1 MSRLKVVFV
10 SIQSVGIDAIKNI
23 ADSYSTISGTEIGLF
38 GYSYGELNDDKL
50 LFREMLHNVS
60 NADLTIV
67 RCMSD
72 PDNLKRFSLLE
83 EEMRNA
89 NGYCIVHTGNADIR
103 AIYRPLFK
111 GTDDEY
117 FALCKC
123 MTLKGD
129 ENEKLVFRW
138 IEERS
143 KGNDFIPEPVVVPC
157 TGIYHSGRLYRE
169 DACEYLLS
177 LDPSRPTVGIV
188 LDSNLWLYQEFA
200 SADALIA
207 DIEERGM
214 NTIPIL
220 FSNMVSKGHE
230 LYRNSEEALTEY
242 FVDDGR
248 TMVDAIVVTNGFSLL
263 VNSKTGGTG
272 LVTPEE
278 ENYLR
283 RRLNVPMIHI
293 MTVRNFSEFSEDVR
307 GLEKSDLFTQVVW
320 PEVDGQIIA
329 VPYSVMGKGSS
340 RPTPIDERIDHIG
353 RMVSNWVTLKRTPM
367 KERKIAIL
375 MYQSS
380 SSTGGIGSAGGLD
393 TVESVA
399 RILNELYES
408 GYSVPK
414 DHPTTG
420 AELVADLIEK
430 GITNDLTSVSDRD
443 IDERSVDNVSVER
456 YKEGVFD
463 GSPEFNK
470 KGMCRCWGEP
480 PGEIQTSRGRIV
492 IPGKVYDNV
501 FVGFQPP
508 RAMMEVMDKVMHD
521 PDIVIP
527 HQYLEYYHWLQYD
540 FGAQAVVHMGT
551 HGSIEWLPGK
561 SVGLSQSCYPDLTLD
576 ALPHFYPYLINDPGE
591 GIQTKRRTEAVVIG
605 HMSPPMGLAGS
616 DGDLSRLESLIQEY
630 LRTRMSMSEDRKDTL
645 LSMIAEECVKNS
657 IFGDLGI
664 DDDIGFNDL
673 ATHIEQI
680 NDYLFDLK
688 GNIIRTGLHI
698 LGEPLKDL
706 HKDEEIYSIM
716 RLRNG
721 SIPSFREAAANACSI
736 DLSAVPS
743 MLREDGRTNSEAVD
757 ELDSRLMTFLSEL
770 RSTGYS
776 YDDAK
781 SLIEDHFGECGEDL
795 EKAVRF
801 ICDTLSPNID
811 RTTDEMSNLQ
821 DGFCGQFV
829 PSGPSGAPTRSGADI
844 LPTGRNF
851 YTLDPESVPTR
862 ASWDTGCRMA
872 EQMISRFVDDK
883 GDYPHDISFI
893 MWATDNM
900 KTNGDDIAYVLW
912 LMGVRPIWSDTTD
925 HVNDLEVVPLE
936 ELGRP
941 RLDVTIRIT
950 GLFRDTFPNA
960 IDLIDDAVNM
970 IADLDESD
978 DENYLRANL
987 RKEIAEDISNGVP
1000 EDEARRRSLI
1010 RMFGSPPGN
1019 YGVGVD
1025 VLIDSGKWDTTKDL
1039 ADAYV
1044 NWSCYAYGRNLYG
1057 TREKE
1062 LFHRRFRKSQ
1072 ITIKNMSDR
1081 ETDIFDV
1088 DDVYTYLGGM
1098 NAFVREYGD
1107 NELYSVIGDD
1117 SDPDNTK
1124 LRSLDDEC
1132 RYVFRSKVL
1141 NPKFLNG
1148 LKEHGYAG
1156 VSVLMN
1162 ISKFMIG
1169 WDGTSDSL
1177 DEWMYEKYCEK
1188 FLFDEATL
1196 QWMMDNNPDAV
1207 KEIVENLSQAESRG
1221 FWSPDGDTKSKLKDI
1236 FLDSE
1241 SRIEERGA

>member
-1 MSRLKVVFV
+1 MFYTLEVNRLSRLKVVFV

-456 YKEGVFD
+456 DKEGVFD

-576 ALPHFYPYLINDPGE
+576 ALPHFYP
-591 GIQTKRRTEAVVIG
+591 
-605 HMSPPMGLAGS
+605 
-616 DGDLSRLESLIQEY
+616 
-630 LRTRMSMSEDRKDTL
+630 
-645 LSMIAEECVKNS
+645 
-657 IFGDLGI
+657 
-664 DDDIGFNDL
+664 
-673 ATHIEQI
+673 
-680 NDYLFDLK
+680 
-688 GNIIRTGLHI
+688 
-698 LGEPLKDL
+698 
-706 HKDEEIYSIM
+706 
-716 RLRNG
+716 
-721 SIPSFREAAANACSI
+721 
-736 DLSAVPS
+736 
-743 MLREDGRTNSEAVD
+743 
-757 ELDSRLMTFLSEL
+757 
-770 RSTGYS
+770 
-776 YDDAK
+776 
-781 SLIEDHFGECGEDL
+781 
-795 EKAVRF
+795 
-801 ICDTLSPNID
+801 
-811 RTTDEMSNLQ
+811 
-821 DGFCGQFV
+821 
-829 PSGPSGAPTRSGADI
+829 
-844 LPTGRNF
+844 
-851 YTLDPESVPTR
+851 
-862 ASWDTGCRMA
+862 
-872 EQMISRFVDDK
+872 
-883 GDYPHDISFI
+883 
-893 MWATDNM
+893 
-900 KTNGDDIAYVLW
+900 
-912 LMGVRPIWSDTTD
+912 
-925 HVNDLEVVPLE
+925 
-936 ELGRP
+936 
-941 RLDVTIRIT
+941 
-950 GLFRDTFPNA
+950 
-960 IDLIDDAVNM
+960 
-970 IADLDESD
+970 
-978 DENYLRANL
+978 
-987 RKEIAEDISNGVP
+987 
-1000 EDEARRRSLI
+1000 
-1010 RMFGSPPGN
+1010 
-1019 YGVGVD
+1019 
-1025 VLIDSGKWDTTKDL
+1025 
-1039 ADAYV
+1039 
-1044 NWSCYAYGRNLYG
+1044 
-1057 TREKE
+1057 
-1062 LFHRRFRKSQ
+1062 
-1072 ITIKNMSDR
+1072 
-1081 ETDIFDV
+1081 
-1088 DDVYTYLGGM
+1088 
-1098 NAFVREYGD
+1098 
-1107 NELYSVIGDD
+1107 
-1117 SDPDNTK
+1117 
-1124 LRSLDDEC
+1124 
-1132 RYVFRSKVL
+1132 
-1141 NPKFLNG
+1141 
-1148 LKEHGYAG
+1148 
-1156 VSVLMN
+1156 
-1162 ISKFMIG
+1162 
-1169 WDGTSDSL
+1169 
-1177 DEWMYEKYCEK
+1177 
-1188 FLFDEATL
+1188 
-1196 QWMMDNNPDAV
+1196 
-1207 KEIVENLSQAESRG
+1207 
-1221 FWSPDGDTKSKLKDI
+1221 
-1236 FLDSE
+1236 
-1241 SRIEERGA
+1241 